1 MGLSATNSS
10 HSNVVWGE
18 IVAASVLH
26 FDTKYNVHI
35 RSIAPQD

>member
-18 IVAASVLH
+18 IVAASVAASVPFLLPV
-26 FDTKYNVHI
+26 YENRI
-35 RSIAPQD
+35 SIL

>member
-1 MGLSATNSS
+1 MGLSANSS

-18 IVAASVLH
+18 IVAASALH

-35 RSIAPQD
+35 CSIAPQD